1 MLQVACVGKDMS
13 ASLHCV
19 CVTFLFPHESDHQR
33 KKMFTQGQ
41 VNICGFFL
49 CVINAP
55 TNNILRKWCGSHTSQ
70 SWNVILRVLCFR
82 TLDRSSPVFAPE
94 IIFCLVTL
102 KTFDLITDLRHLF
115 LQTNQRSYTGHDVAS
130 WWFRILNRFNKCLYC
145 HLLFIF
151 SALQCLDI

>member
-1 MLQVACVGKDMS
+1 MLQVACVGNDMS
-13 ASLHCV
+13 ASPHCV
-19 CVTFLFPHESDHQR
+19 CVTFLFPHESDHQG

-41 VNICGFFL
+41 VNICGVYVSLMPQQTTFWGND
-49 CVINAP
+49 VAP
-55 TNNILRKWCGSHTSQ
+55 THVSVMKCHTYF
-70 SWNVILRVLCFR
+70 LCFR

-102 KTFDLITDLRHLF
+102 KTFDLITDSRHLF
-115 LQTNQRSYTGHDVAS
+115 LQTNQRSYTGQDVAS
-130 WWFRILNRFNKCLYC
+130 WWFSILNRFNKCLYC